1 MRAPDQERGLLEIT
15 PPRIAPFVKHGND
28 FRDHLL
34 FGGLKIRSLRFWRCP
49 IRPGKI
55 NSRRASTLKTVQ
67 TSTTSPPE
75 SDQKFVRGLGL
86 LDSTMLVAG
95 SMIGSGI
102 FIVSS
107 IIGRQ
112 VGAPGWLLVVWIVT
126 GLLTL
131 MAALSYGELAAM
143 MPKAGGQYVY
153 LREAFS
159 PLWGFLY
166 GWTLFLVIQ
175 TGTIA
180 AVAVGFARYTGVLI
194 PWFSESNYFIAPIRF
209 GGYAFSLSTA
219 QFLGLAMIALLT
231 FMNTRGLYIGK
242 WVQNVFTTA
251 KTGAL
256 IALILLGIIVGV
268 RSGAGAENFKDF
280 WSLRGGLQEVGAGLT
295 AATAFGLFVGICVAQ
310 TNSLFSADAWNNI
323 TFTAGEV
330 KDPRRN
336 IPLSLAF
343 GTFLVIGLYLLANVA
358 YLAAL
363 PFAAIQNAPSD
374 RVASETA
381 NVIFPGTGATI
392 MAIAIM
398 ISTFGCNNGL
408 ILAGARAYYAM
419 ARDGL
424 FFRRVG
430 ELNKNHVPA
439 WGLIIQGIWAGV
451 LVLPRTV
458 KTDAAGNVTGYGN
471 LYGNLLDYVIS
482 AALIFYILTILGIFL
497 LRKKQPDA
505 ERPYKAWGYPVVP
518 ALYIFGASVILA
530 VLFIYQTATTWPGL
544 IIVLTGV
551 PIYFLWRKSAKIDNA
566 T

>member
-1 MRAPDQERGLLEIT
+1 MSQPADPNDQ
-15 PPRIAPFVKHGND
+15 
-28 FRDHLL
+28 
-34 FGGLKIRSLRFWRCP
+34 
-49 IRPGKI
+49 
-55 NSRRASTLKTVQ
+55 TLI
-67 TSTTSPPE
+67 
-75 SDQKFVRGLGL
+75 RGLGL

-102 FIVSS
+102 FLVSS
-107 IIGRQ
+107 VIARQ
-112 VGAPGWLLVVWIVT
+112 VGSPGWLLIVWTIT

-131 MAALSYGELAAM
+131 TAALSYGELAAM

-166 GWTLFLVIQ
+166 GWTLLLVIQ

-194 PWFSESNYFIAPIRF
+194 PWFSESNYLISPIRF

-219 QFLGLAMIALLT
+219 QALGLAMIALLT
-231 FMNTRGLYIGK
+231 FMNTRGLRLGK
-242 WVQNVFTTA
+242 LVQNVFTTA

-256 IALILLGIIVGV
+256 IALILLGLIVGI
-268 RSGAGAENFKDF
+268 RTGAGAENFRDF
-280 WSLRGGLQEVGAGLT
+280 WTLRGNLQEVGAGLT
-295 AATAFGLFVGICVAQ
+295 AATAFGLFVGICVTQ
-310 TNSLFSADAWNNI
+310 TQSLFSADAWNNI

-330 KDPRRN
+330 RDPRRN
-336 IPLSLAF
+336 VPLSLAF

-358 YLAAL
+358 YLATL
-363 PFAAIQNAPSD
+363 SFTEIQNAPSD
-374 RVASETA
+374 RVAVATA
-381 NVIFPGTGATI
+381 NVIFPGLGATI
-392 MAIAIM
+392 MAVAIM
-398 ISTFGCNNGL
+398 VSTFGCNNGL

-430 ELNKNHVPA
+430 ELNKHHVPS
-439 WGLIIQGIWAGV
+439 WGLILQGIWAGF

-458 KTDAAGNVTGYGN
+458 KTDATGAVIGYGN

-482 AALIFYILTILGIFL
+482 AALIFYILTIFGIFL
-497 LRKKQPDA
+497 LRWKQPNA
-505 ERPYKAWGYPVVP
+505 ERPYKAWGYPIVP
-518 ALYIFGASVILA
+518 ALYIIGASVILI
-530 VLFIYQTATTWPGL
+530 VLFIYQPATSWPGL

-551 PIYFLWRKSAKIDNA
+551 PIYFLWRKSDA

>member
-1 MRAPDQERGLLEIT
+1 MSPTPAPNEE
-15 PPRIAPFVKHGND
+15 
-28 FRDHLL
+28 
-34 FGGLKIRSLRFWRCP
+34 
-49 IRPGKI
+49 
-55 NSRRASTLKTVQ
+55 
-67 TSTTSPPE
+67 
-75 SDQKFVRGLGL
+75 KFVRGLGL

-95 SMIGSGI
+95 SMIGSGV
-102 FIVSS
+102 FIVSA

-112 VGAPGWLLVVWIVT
+112 VGSPGWLLVVWIVT

-131 MAALSYGELAAM
+131 MASLSYGELAAM

-180 AVAVGFARYTGVLI
+180 AVAVGFARYMGVLI
-194 PWFSESNYFIAPIRF
+194 PWVSESNYLIAPIRF

-219 QFLGLAMIALLT
+219 QFIGLAMIALLT
-231 FMNTRGLYIGK
+231 FMNTRGLKLGK
-242 WVQNVFTTA
+242 LVQNVFTTA
-251 KTGAL
+251 KTSAL
-256 IALILLGIIVGV
+256 IALIVLGIIVGLKT
-268 RSGAGAENFKDF
+268 GAGKLNFTDF
-280 WSLRGGLQEVGAGLT
+280 WSLRGNLQEVGQGLT
-295 AATAFGLFVGICVAQ
+295 AVTAFGLFVGICVAQ

-323 TFTAGEV
+323 TFTAAEV

-336 IPLSLAF
+336 IPLSLAL
-343 GTFLVIGLYLLANVA
+343 GTILVIALYLLANVA

-363 PFAAIQNAPSD
+363 PFEAIQNAPSD

-381 NVIFPGTGATI
+381 KVIFPGAGATI

-398 ISTFGCNNGL
+398 VSTFGCNNGL

-439 WGLIIQGIWAGV
+439 WGLIIQGIWAAV

-482 AALIFYILTILGIFL
+482 AALIFYILTILGIFV
-497 LRKKQPDA
+497 LRKKRPDA
-505 ERPYKAWGYPVVP
+505 ERPYKAFGYPIIP
-518 ALYIFGASVILA
+518 ALYIIGASVILL

-551 PIYFLWRKSAKIDNA
+551 PVYFLWRKARPA
-566 T
+566 

>member
-1 MRAPDQERGLLEIT
+1 MT
-15 PPRIAPFVKHGND
+15 PPPAAD
-28 FRDHLL
+28 D
-34 FGGLKIRSLRFWRCP
+34 
-49 IRPGKI
+49 
-55 NSRRASTLKTVQ
+55 
-67 TSTTSPPE
+67 
-75 SDQKFVRGLGL
+75 KFVRGLGL

-107 IIGRQ
+107 IIARQ
-112 VGAPGWLLVVWIVT
+112 VGSPGWLLVVWLVT

-194 PWFSESNYFIAPIRF
+194 PWVSEKNYLIAPIRF

-219 QFLGLAMIALLT
+219 QFVGLALIALLT
-231 FMNTRGLYIGK
+231 FMNTRGLNLGK
-242 WVQNVFTTA
+242 LVQNIFTTA

-268 RSGAGAENFKDF
+268 KSGAGAENFSDF
-280 WSLRGGLQEVGAGLT
+280 WTLRGDLQEVGQGLT
-295 AATAFGLFVGICVAQ
+295 AATTFGLFVAICVAQ

-330 KDPRRN
+330 INPRRN
-336 IPLSLAF
+336 VPLSLAF
-343 GTFLVIGLYLLANVA
+343 GTILVIGLYLLANVA

-363 PFAAIQNAPSD
+363 PFAAIQSAPSD

-381 NVIFPGTGATI
+381 NVIFPGAGATI
-392 MAIAIM
+392 MAVAIM
-398 ISTFGCNNGL
+398 VSTFGCNNGL

-424 FFRRVG
+424 FFRPVG
-430 ELNKNHVPA
+430 KLNKHHVPA
-439 WGLIIQGIWAGV
+439 WGLVIQGVWAGV

-482 AALIFYILTILGIFL
+482 AALIFYILTIVGLFL
-497 LRKKQPDA
+497 LRWKRPDA
-505 ERPYKAWGYPVVP
+505 ERPYRAFGYPIVP
-518 ALYIFGASVILA
+518 ALYILGAAVILFI
-530 VLFIYQTATTWPGL
+530 LFMYQTATTWPGL
-544 IIVLTGV
+544 IIVLSGV
-551 PIYFLWRKSAKIDNA
+551 PIYFLWRKSNA
-566 T
+566 RGLSGDQHT

>member
-1 MRAPDQERGLLEIT
+1 MTT
-15 PPRIAPFVKHGND
+15 PPAAEEK
-28 FRDHLL
+28 L
-34 FGGLKIRSLRFWRCP
+34 
-49 IRPGKI
+49 
-55 NSRRASTLKTVQ
+55 
-67 TSTTSPPE
+67 
-75 SDQKFVRGLGL
+75 VRGLGL

-107 IIGRQ
+107 IISRQ
-112 VGAPGWLLVVWIVT
+112 VGAPGWLLVVWIIT

-131 MAALSYGELAAM
+131 TAALSYGELAAM

-166 GWTLFLVIQ
+166 GWTLLLVIQ

-194 PWFSESNYFIAPIRF
+194 PWFSESNYLISPIRF

-219 QFLGLAMIALLT
+219 QALGLAMIALLT
-231 FMNTRGLYIGK
+231 FMNTQGLKLGK
-242 WVQNVFTTA
+242 LVQNVFTTA

-268 RSGAGAENFKDF
+268 RSGAGAENFRDF
-280 WSLRGGLQEVGAGLT
+280 WTVRGGLQEVGPALT

-310 TNSLFSADAWNNI
+310 TQSLFSADAWNNI

-330 KDPRRN
+330 VNPRRN
-336 IPLSLAF
+336 VPLSLAF

-358 YLAAL
+358 YLATL
-363 PFAAIQNAPSD
+363 PFGAIQNAPSD
-374 RVASETA
+374 RVAVATA
-381 NVIFPGTGATI
+381 NVIFPGAGATI
-392 MAIAIM
+392 MAVAIM
-398 ISTFGCNNGL
+398 VSTFGCNNGL

-419 ARDGL
+419 AQDGL
-424 FFRRVG
+424 FFRRVSQ
-430 ELNKNHVPA
+430 LNKNHVPA
-439 WGLIIQGIWAGV
+439 WALLIQGIWAGI

-458 KTDAAGNVTGYGN
+458 LKTDAAGNVTYGN
-471 LYGNLLDYVIS
+471 LYGNLLDWVIS
-482 AALIFYILTILGIFL
+482 AALIFYILTIAGVFV
-497 LRKKQPDA
+497 LRSKRPDA
-505 ERPYKAWGYPVVP
+505 ERPYKAFGYPIVP
-518 ALYIFGASVILA
+518 LLYIIGASVILI
-530 VLFIYQTATTWPGL
+530 VLFVYQPATSWPGL

-551 PIYFLWRKSAKIDNA
+551 PIYFLWRSRIDNSSQNGMN

>member
-1 MRAPDQERGLLEIT
+1 MSQLPATDD
-15 PPRIAPFVKHGND
+15 GN
-28 FRDHLL
+28 
-34 FGGLKIRSLRFWRCP
+34 
-49 IRPGKI
+49 
-55 NSRRASTLKTVQ
+55 
-67 TSTTSPPE
+67 
-75 SDQKFVRGLGL
+75 KFIRGLGL

-102 FIVSS
+102 FIVSA
-107 IIGRQ
+107 IISRQ
-112 VGAPGWLLVVWIVT
+112 VGSPGWLLVVWLVT

-131 MAALSYGELAAM
+131 MASLSYGELAAM

-180 AVAVGFARYTGVLI
+180 AVAVGFARYSGVLV
-194 PWFSESNYFIAPIRF
+194 PWISEKNYLIEPIRF
-209 GGYAFSLSTA
+209 GGYALSLSTA
-219 QFLGLAMIALLT
+219 QFVGLAMIALLT
-231 FMNTRGLYIGK
+231 FMNTRGLKLGK
-242 WVQNVFTTA
+242 LVQNIFTTA

-268 RSGAGAENFKDF
+268 KSGAGKANFSDF
-280 WSLRGGLQEVGAGLT
+280 WSLRGNLQDVGQGLT

-336 IPLSLAF
+336 IPLSLAL
-343 GTFLVIGLYLLANVA
+343 GTILVISLYLLANVA
-358 YLAAL
+358 YLTAL
-363 PFAAIQNAPSD
+363 PFDAIQNAPSD

-381 NVIFPGTGATI
+381 NVIFPGAGATI

-430 ELNKNHVPA
+430 ELNEKHVPA
-439 WGLIIQGIWAGV
+439 WGLIIQGIWAAM

-458 KTDAAGNVTGYGN
+458 KKDAAGAVTGYGN

-482 AALIFYILTILGIFL
+482 AALIFYILTILGIFV
-497 LRKKQPDA
+497 LRKKRPDA
-505 ERPYKAWGYPVVP
+505 ERPYKAFGYPIVP
-518 ALYIFGASVILA
+518 VLYIIGAGVILF

-551 PIYFLWRKSAKIDNA
+551 PVYFLWRNSNTARLRAAETASK
-566 T
+566 TERV

>member
-1 MRAPDQERGLLEIT
+1 MIY
-15 PPRIAPFVKHGND
+15 
-28 FRDHLL
+28 
-34 FGGLKIRSLRFWRCP
+34 
-49 IRPGKI
+49 
-55 NSRRASTLKTVQ
+55 
-67 TSTTSPPE
+67 SPPNAPAQMTTAIPE
-75 SDQKFVRGLGL
+75 TPVADQKFVRGLGL

-102 FIVSS
+102 FIVSA
-107 IIGRQ
+107 IIARQ
-112 VGAPGWLLVVWIVT
+112 VGSPGWLLVVWIVT

-153 LREAFS
+153 LREAYS

-180 AVAVGFARYTGVLI
+180 AVAVGFARYSGVLV
-194 PWFSESNYFIAPIRF
+194 PWFSESNYLIPPIRF
-209 GGYAFSLSTA
+209 GGWFSGYAVSLSTA

-231 FMNTRGLYIGK
+231 FMNTRGLNLGK
-242 WVQNVFTTA
+242 LIQNIFTTA

-256 IALILLGIIVGV
+256 IALVVLGIIVGV
-268 RSGAGAENFKDF
+268 KSGAGTENFRDL
-280 WSLRGGLQEVGAGLT
+280 WTLRGGLQDVGAGLT

-323 TFTAGEV
+323 TFIAGEV
-330 KDPRRN
+330 KEPRRN

-343 GTFLVIGLYLLANVA
+343 GTLLVIGLYLLANVA
-358 YLAAL
+358 YLATL
-363 PFAAIQNAPSD
+363 PFASIQNAPSD

-381 NVIFPGTGATI
+381 NVIFPGAGATV
-392 MAIAIM
+392 MAVAIM
-398 ISTFGCNNGL
+398 VSTFGCNNGL

-458 KTDAAGNVTGYGN
+458 KTNSAGDVVGYGN

-482 AALIFYILTILGIFL
+482 AALIFYILTIAGLFL
-497 LRKKQPDA
+497 LRWKCPDA
-505 ERPYKAWGYPVVP
+505 ERPYKAFGYPIIP
-518 ALYIFGASVILA
+518 ILYIIGAGTILL
-530 VLFIYQTATTWPGL
+530 VLFVYQTATTWPGL
-544 IIVLTGV
+544 LIVISGV
-551 PIYFLWRKSAKIDNA
+551 PIYFIWKLAGKKSQP
-566 T
+566 

>member
-1 MRAPDQERGLLEIT
+1 MTTAIT
-15 PPRIAPFVKHGND
+15 ETPVA
-28 FRDHLL
+28 
-34 FGGLKIRSLRFWRCP
+34 
-49 IRPGKI
+49 
-55 NSRRASTLKTVQ
+55 
-67 TSTTSPPE
+67 
-75 SDQKFVRGLGL
+75 DQKLVRGLGL

-102 FIVSS
+102 FIVSP
-107 IIGRQ
+107 IIARQ
-112 VGAPGWLLVVWIVT
+112 VGSPGWLLVVWIVT

-153 LREAFS
+153 LREAS
-159 PLWGFLY
+159 IPLWVFLY

-180 AVAVGFARYTGVLI
+180 AVAVGFARYTGVLV
-194 PWFSESNYFIAPIRF
+194 PWFSESNYLIPPIRF
-209 GGYAFSLSTA
+209 GGWFSGYAVSLSTA

-231 FMNTRGLYIGK
+231 FMNTRGLDLGK
-242 WVQNVFTTA
+242 LVQNIFTTA

-256 IALILLGIIVGV
+256 IALILLGIFVGLK
-268 RSGAGAENFKDF
+268 SGAGAENFRDF
-280 WSLRGGLQEVGAGLT
+280 WTLRGGLQEVGAGLT

-381 NVIFPGTGATI
+381 NVIFPGAGATI
-392 MAIAIM
+392 MAVAIM

-408 ILAGARAYYAM
+408 
-419 ARDGL
+419 
-424 FFRRVG
+424 
-430 ELNKNHVPA
+430 
-439 WGLIIQGIWAGV
+439 
-451 LVLPRTV
+451 VLPIGQRAEQV
-458 KTDAAGNVTGYGN
+458 PRAG
-471 LYGNLLDYVIS
+471 
-482 AALIFYILTILGIFL
+482 LG
-497 LRKKQPDA
+497 
-505 ERPYKAWGYPVVP
+505 
-518 ALYIFGASVILA
+518 FGHSRRLGRRACP
-530 VLFIYQTATTWPGL
+530 TAH
-544 IIVLTGV
+544 
-551 PIYFLWRKSAKIDNA
+551 R
-566 T
+566 

>member
-1 MRAPDQERGLLEIT
+1 M
-15 PPRIAPFVKHGND
+15 
-28 FRDHLL
+28 
-34 FGGLKIRSLRFWRCP
+34 
-49 IRPGKI
+49 I
-55 NSRRASTLKTVQ
+55 NSRVMSASARKFQRMNEPAPTD
-67 TSTTSPPE
+67 E
-75 SDQKFVRGLGL
+75 KFVRGLGL

-112 VGAPGWLLVVWIVT
+112 VGAPGWLLVVWLVT

-180 AVAVGFARYTGVLI
+180 AVAVGFGRYTGVLV
-194 PWFSESNYFIAPIRF
+194 PWVSESNYLIAPIRF
-209 GGYAFSLSTA
+209 GSYAFSLSTA

-231 FMNTRGLYIGK
+231 FMNTRGLKLGK
-242 WVQNVFTTA
+242 LVQNVFTTA

-256 IALILLGIIVGV
+256 IALIVLGIVVGL
-268 RSGAGAENFKDF
+268 RSGAGAASFKDF
-280 WSLRGGLQEVGAGLT
+280 WSLRGGLQEVGQGLT

-343 GTFLVIGLYLLANVA
+343 GTILVIGLYLLANVA

-363 PFAAIQNAPSD
+363 PFGAIQNAASD

-381 NVIFPGTGATI
+381 NVIFPGAGATI
-392 MAIAIM
+392 MAVAIM
-398 ISTFGCNNGL
+398 VSTFGCNNGL

-419 ARDGL
+419 ALDGL
-424 FFRRVG
+424 FFRRVAQ
-430 ELNKNHVPA
+430 LNKNHVPA

-482 AALIFYILTILGIFL
+482 AALIFYILTIVGLFV
-497 LRKKQPDA
+497 LRRKRPDA
-505 ERPYKAWGYPVVP
+505 ERPYKAFGYPFIP
-518 ALYIFGASVILA
+518 ALYIVGASVILI
-530 VLFIYQTATTWPGL
+530 VLFLYQTATTWPGL
-544 IIVLTGV
+544 IIVLTGAPV
-551 PIYFLWRKSAKIDNA
+551 YFLWRKSNVAA
-566 T
+566 P